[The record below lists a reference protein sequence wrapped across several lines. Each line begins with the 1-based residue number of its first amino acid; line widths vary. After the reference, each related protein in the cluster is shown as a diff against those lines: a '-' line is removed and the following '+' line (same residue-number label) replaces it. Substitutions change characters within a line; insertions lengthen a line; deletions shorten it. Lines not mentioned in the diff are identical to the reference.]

1 MPAAGDAH
9 PALAANAEHQ
19 LMARIR
25 LPLDAVVGPTGTGKS
40 DAGIAI
46 AKHIESLGGSAEIIN
61 SDSMQFYRGMDIGTA
76 KLAPEDRGGVEHHL
90 LDWLE
95 ITDESTAAE
104 YQPVA
109 RGKILELQAAGKTPI
124 LVGGS
129 MLYIAAVL
137 NEFGFAA
144 RDENV
149 RAELEAELER
159 IGESELYRKLMSLA
173 PDTASRID
181 PKNGRR
187 IVRALEVVT
196 ITGEDFAAKLPDLNE
211 SWQPVLEIGLNSDRA
226 HLVNRLHLRAAKMWD
241 NGILEEAKSLI
252 PQGIREGKTSSHA
265 IGYAQALA
273 QLDSV
278 LTEPEAIEETS
289 RLTARYARRQ
299 MSWFRR
305 DPRINWFDYQ
315 DENLMPSITRA
326 VTDYLNE

>member
-1 MPAAGDAH
+1 MTK
-9 PALAANAEHQ
+9 L
-19 LMARIR
+19 I
-25 LPLDAVVGPTGTGKS
+25 AVVGPTGTGKS

-46 AKHIESLGGSAEIIN
+46 AKQIGTLGGRAEIIN

-76 KLAPEDRGGVEHHL
+76 KLSLEERAGITHHL

-109 RGKILELQAAGKTPI
+109 RAKILELQQAGITPI

-129 MLYIAAVL
+129 MLYIASVL

-144 RDENV
+144 RDETI
-149 RAELEAELER
+149 RAELETELVR
-159 IGESELYRKLMSLA
+159 VGESELYRRLLALA
-173 PDTASRID
+173 PNTASRID

-211 SWQPVLEIGLNSDRA
+211 SWQPVLEIGLNSERA
-226 HLVNRLHLRAAKMWD
+226 HLVNRLEQRAAKMWEK
-241 NGILEEAKSLI
+241 GMLREAESLI
-252 PQGIREGKTSSHA
+252 PLGVREGKTSSHA
-265 IGYAQALA
+265 IGYSQALA
-273 QLDSV
+273 QLDGV
-278 LTEPEAIEETS
+278 LTESEAIEDTA

-315 DENLMPSITRA
+315 DENLIPSILQTVDRF
-326 VTDYLNE
+326 LSE

>member
-1 MPAAGDAH
+1 
-9 PALAANAEHQ
+9 
-19 LMARIR
+19 
-25 LPLDAVVGPTGTGKS
+25 LDERK
-40 DAGIAI
+40 
-46 AKHIESLGGSAEIIN
+46 
-61 SDSMQFYRGMDIGTA
+61 
-76 KLAPEDRGGVEHHL
+76 GVPHHL

-109 RGKILELQAAGKTPI
+109 RAKILELQAEGVTPI

-144 RDENV
+144 RDETI
-149 RAELEAELER
+149 RAELEAEL
-159 IGESELYRKLMSLA
+159 IQVGESELYRKLLALA

-187 IVRALEVVT
+187 IVRALEVVI

-226 HLVNRLHLRAAKMWD
+226 HLVNRLEHRAAKMWEK
-241 NGILEEAKSLI
+241 GILSEAESLI
-252 PQGIREGKTSSHA
+252 PLGVRDGKTSSHA

-273 QLDSV
+273 QLDGE
-278 LTEPEAIEETS
+278 LTEEQAIEETA

-315 DENLMPSITRA
+315 DEQLLPNILTT
-326 VTDYLNE
+326 VEKYLSE